1 MTVSWNRRRFLAV
14 LGAAASSAALGL
26 QASSCTDSADTNDT
40 PAPGAPLS
48 PGELDRIA
56 AFALALF
63 PPDDERERSELD
75 TVIRWW
81 AKGRTTRGPHL
92 ELYRN
97 GLAALAEESTSENVI
112 ALKNELLEG
121 IYSSSVGWKSL
132 GYTTWPGVPSGPVAY
147 TTRPPS
153 AARVA
158 AVPIAEIFG

>member
-1 MTVSWNRRRFLAV
+1 M
-14 LGAAASSAALGL
+14 
-26 QASSCTDSADTNDT
+26 SSCTDSAD
-40 PAPGAPLS
+40 PEPVPGAPLS
-48 PGELDRIA
+48 PKELDRIA
-56 AFALALF
+56 AFAVALF
-63 PPDDERERSELD
+63 QPDDERERSELD

-97 GLAALAEESTSENVI
+97 GLAALAAKGNNEHLT
-112 ALKNELLEG
+112 ALRNELLEG

-132 GYTTWPGVPSGPVAY
+132 GYTTWPGVPSGPAEY

-158 AVPIAEIFG
+158 ATPIAEIFG

>member
-1 MTVSWNRRRFLAV
+1 M
-14 LGAAASSAALGL
+14 
-26 QASSCTDSADTNDT
+26 
-40 PAPGAPLS
+40 
-48 PGELDRIA
+48 A
-56 AFALALF
+56 AFAVALF
-63 PPDDERERSELD
+63 EPDDERERAELE

-97 GLAALAEESTSENVI
+97 GLAAFAAKSPDEKLT
-112 ALKNELLEG
+112 ALKSELLEG

-132 GYTTWPGVPSGPVAY
+132 GYTTWPGVPSGPAEY

-158 AVPIAEIFG
+158 AMPVTEIFG